1 MKRLRCL
8 IIGASMCM
16 PSFDIAYEDT
26 WPYKIIR
33 KYPDIDFIDK
43 NRRSSSAR
51 RLITEGALEK
61 GYDLLEYYKPDFVIT
76 HFGITDCAPRL
87 LKREWISTRVLN
99 HLPFSKCIY
108 DIIRRIKGRT
118 ISCSDI
124 SKETFYDC
132 FSQYATRAKES
143 HTHVFCVK
151 IAHTGASLIK
161 KSPHIIE
168 AIDLYNKEFDR
179 LAANF
184 SNVTVIDP
192 YPKDADLQQLLIKD
206 DQHPNEKG
214 SDIMFHSIINA
225 LEQKKKK
232 KMGND
237 ET

>member
-1 MKRLRCL
+1 M
-8 IIGASMCM
+8 
-16 PSFDIAYEDT
+16 
-26 WPYKIIR
+26 
-33 KYPDIDFIDK
+33 
-43 NRRSSSAR
+43 
-51 RLITEGALEK
+51 
-61 GYDLLEYYKPDFVIT
+61 
-76 HFGITDCAPRL
+76 
-87 LKREWISTRVLN
+87 
-99 HLPFSKCIY
+99 
-108 DIIRRIKGRT
+108 
-118 ISCSDI
+118 
-124 SKETFYDC
+124 
-132 FSQYATRAKES
+132 
-143 HTHVFCVK
+143 FCVK

-225 LEQKKKK
+225 LEPYLQE